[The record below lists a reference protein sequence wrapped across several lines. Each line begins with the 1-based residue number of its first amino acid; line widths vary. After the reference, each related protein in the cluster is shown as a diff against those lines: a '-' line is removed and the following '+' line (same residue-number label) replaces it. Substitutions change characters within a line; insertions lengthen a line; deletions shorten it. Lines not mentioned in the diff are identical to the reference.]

1 MSEQKNNYPVE
12 VGAIYENENKET
24 GEKFLQ
30 ISIFK
35 DVTLKKGTKIKM
47 EKPGLKYERILNS
60 PKSSEEFKATMREQ
74 QAKESPSLK
83 MRLLVKLDQ

>member
-1 MSEQKNNYPVE
+1 MSENKNNYPVE
-12 VGAIYENENKET
+12 FASIYENENKET
-24 GEKFLQ
+24 GEKFL
-30 ISIFK
+30 SIKVFK
-35 DVTLKKGTKIKM
+35 DVTLKKGMTVKL
-47 EKPGLKYERILNS
+47 EKPAAKYERIFNS